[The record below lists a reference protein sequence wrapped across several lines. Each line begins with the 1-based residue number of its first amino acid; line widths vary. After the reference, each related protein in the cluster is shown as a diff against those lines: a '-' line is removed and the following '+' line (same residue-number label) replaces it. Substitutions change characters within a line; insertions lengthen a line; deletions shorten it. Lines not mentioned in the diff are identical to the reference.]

1 MGKRLQK
8 FEVVVSHAN
17 SKLIRTIT
25 FLPAHIVDEQNDAD
39 ADGTAAR
46 TVANFAYNIVEYV
59 VEIPCV
65 KLK

>member
-17 SKLIRTIT
+17 SKLICTIT

-39 ADGTAAR
+39 ADGAAR
-46 TVANFAYNIVEYV
+46 TVANFAYDIVEYV
-59 VEIPCV
+59 LEIPCV